1 MKILMFTKWRKN
13 L

>member
-1 MKILMFTKWRKN
+1 MFTKWRKN